1 MRASRGGLD
10 EHRAIDSSPA
20 PWSRGPPSRAAQPAA
35 APEIFAPGV
44 VSGPSN
50 DADAAFTPDGATLVF
65 SRDGAIMVSSRTPA
79 GWSTPRIAPFSGRWM
94 DAQPTLAPDGS
105 ALVFVSNRP
114 LADGDAKHPG
124 GNLWRVERRGDAW
137 GEPVHLPAVVNR
149 GASIW
154 GPSVAADGSLYFM
167 DRVDGKGPFKL
178 WRAQSA
184 RRHVAGAGAAGA
196 GRRRRCSR
204 STRPSRPTSPSS
216 CSAPSIPTPTSTSAS
231 TSRSAT
237 GTGWGTAIDLGAPV
251 NLDGNDSNESRLA
264 PDGRTL
270 YFTSD
275 RQAPIRYPRTP
286 AQAEADLARIAAWDN
301 GNQNIW
307 RVSLAPWLDARR
319 KARLT
324 QTSAKLV
331 GSPGTS
337 TRHCSTWPAQGCAA
351 SSASG
356 RFSREVVT

>member
-1 MRASRGGLD
+1 MNTV
-10 EHRAIDSSPA
+10 HRVVACALGAWILCAAAEPA
-20 PWSRGPPSRAAQPAA
+20 P

-44 VSGPSN
+44 ISGPSS

-65 SRDGAIMVSSRTPA
+65 SRDGAILVSTKLPT
-79 GWSTPRIAPFSGRWM
+79 GWTTPRIAPFSGRWM

-114 LADGDAKHPG
+114 LAEGDAKHPG
-124 GNLWRVERRGDAW
+124 GNLWRVERHGDGW

-178 WRAQSA
+178 WRAQWRDGTWQEPVLQTLGDPAMQQVDPTVAPDESFIVFSA
-184 RRHVAGAGAAGA
+184 KHPGTDEHERLYIAFREGAG
-196 GRRRRCSR
+196 
-204 STRPSRPTSPSS
+204 
-216 CSAPSIPTPTSTSAS
+216 
-231 TSRSAT
+231 
-237 GTGWGTAIDLGAPV
+237 WGPVTDLGAPV

-275 RQAPIRYPRTP
+275 RQLPIRYPRTP
-286 AQAEADLARIAAWDN
+286 AQAQADLARIAAWDD

-307 RVSLAPWLDARR
+307 RVSLAPWLDAR
-319 KARLT
+319 K
-324 QTSAKLV
+324 K
-331 GSPGTS
+331 GG
-337 TRHCSTWPAQGCAA
+337 
-351 SSASG
+351 
-356 RFSREVVT
+356 

>member
-1 MRASRGGLD
+1 MTSPHRLIACALFAS
-10 EHRAIDSSPA
+10 AV
-20 PWSRGPPSRAAQPAA
+20 AAAAAETPA

-50 DADAAFTPDGATLVF
+50 DADATFTPDGATLVF
-65 SRDGAIMVSSRTPA
+65 SRDGAILLSGKTA
-79 GWSTPRIAPFSGRWM
+79 TGWSTPRIAPFSGRWM

-114 LADGDAKHPG
+114 LVDGDAKHPG

-178 WRAQSA
+178 WRAQARGGTWLAPVLQVLGDPAMQQVDPAVAPDESFIVFSA
-184 RRHVAGAGAAGA
+184 KHPDTDEHERLYIAFRDGAG
-196 GRRRRCSR
+196 
-204 STRPSRPTSPSS
+204 
-216 CSAPSIPTPTSTSAS
+216 
-231 TSRSAT
+231 
-237 GTGWGTAIDLGAPV
+237 WGKAIDLGAPV
-251 NLDGNDSNESRLA
+251 NLEGNDSNESRLA

-270 YFTSD
+270 VFASD
-275 RQAPIRYPRTP
+275 RQTPVHYPRSI

-301 GNQNIW
+301 GNQNLW
-307 RVSLAPWLDARR
+307 RVSLAPWLDA
-319 KARLT
+319 
-324 QTSAKLV
+324 AKKKD
-331 GSPGTS
+331 
-337 TRHCSTWPAQGCAA
+337 
-351 SSASG
+351 
-356 RFSREVVT
+356 

>member
-1 MRASRGGLD
+1 MNASLRSIALALGSCVL
-10 EHRAIDSSPA
+10 ATA
-20 PWSRGPPSRAAQPAA
+20 MAQGTS

-44 VSGPSN
+44 ISGPSS
-50 DADAAFTPDGATLVF
+50 DADAALTPDGATVVF
-65 SRDGAIMVSSRTPA
+65 SRDGAILVSTRSPA

-114 LADGDAKHPG
+114 LADGDATHPG
-124 GNLWRVERRGDAW
+124 GNLWRVERHGDDW
-137 GEPVHLPAVVNR
+137 GDPVHLPAVVNR

-178 WRAQSA
+178 WRAQAKGGTWLAPVLQSFGDA
-184 RRHVAGAGAAGA
+184 ATQDVDPTVAPDESFIVFSTKHPATEQHERLVIALREGAG
-196 GRRRRCSR
+196 
-204 STRPSRPTSPSS
+204 
-216 CSAPSIPTPTSTSAS
+216 
-231 TSRSAT
+231 
-237 GTGWGTAIDLGAPV
+237 WGKPIDLGDAI
-251 NLDGNDSNESRLA
+251 NGTGGSDSNEARLA

-275 RQAPIRYPRTP
+275 RQVPIRYPRTI

-307 RVSLAPWLDARR
+307 RVSLAPWLDVRR
-319 KARLT
+319 K
-324 QTSAKLV
+324 
-331 GSPGTS
+331 GG
-337 TRHCSTWPAQGCAA
+337 
-351 SSASG
+351 
-356 RFSREVVT
+356 